1 MPKRAAVSLS
11 PPRQQARTLQPVRV
25 KVPLEVA
32 LVLIVAVIAIWAL
45 IGVGALGRWIDA
57 KLPPWLVR
65 LIAGVTGVATY
76 GGAAFLLSTFYLVED
91 QRDPVH
97 RGVGVFD
104 LGDVAL
110 CAVLLAAGSAAFY
123 WSRFRTLGAVT
134 SIAAGVA
141 LVLKP
146 IVRPLRTQRSDGSW
160 HDYGFTSETHLYF
173 VLSGLALT
181 ACGIAMLMLWRKHR
195 AKPQ

>member
-1 MPKRAAVSLS
+1 M
-11 PPRQQARTLQPVRV
+11 RV

-45 IGVGALGRWIDA
+45 IGVGALGRLIDT
-57 KLPPWLVR
+57 KLPRWLVR
-65 LIAGVTGVATY
+65 LIAGITGVVTY
-76 GGAAFLLSTFYLVED
+76 GSAAFLLSTFYLVED

-97 RGVGVFD
+97 RGLRVFD

-123 WSRFRTLGAVT
+123 WSRFRTLGAAT

-146 IVRPLRTQRSDGSW
+146 LVRPLRSQHSDGSW

-173 VLSGLALT
+173 VLSGVALA
-181 ACGIAMLMLWRKHR
+181 ACGIAMLVLRNKHSHD
-195 AKPQ
+195 PGPPGEHGP

>member
-1 MPKRAAVSLS
+1 M
-11 PPRQQARTLQPVRV
+11 RV

-32 LVLIVAVIAIWAL
+32 LVLIVGVIAIWAL
-45 IGVGALGRWIDA
+45 VGVGALGRLIDS

-65 LIAGVTGVATY
+65 VLAGVTGIITY

-91 QRDPVH
+91 QRDAVY
-97 RGVGVFD
+97 RGLRVFD

-123 WSRFRTLGAVT
+123 WSRFRTFGAVT
-134 SIAAGVA
+134 SIAAGLA

-146 IVRPLRTQRSDGSW
+146 IVRPLRSRHSDGSW

-173 VLSGLALT
+173 VLSGVALI
-181 ACGIAMLMLWRKHR
+181 ACGIGMFVLWNKHR
-195 AKPQ
+195 AQLRRSAQSPPVHAGDPPSRRPV